1 MLQCSSSIVRP
12 SCSFR
17 QAYSHNSRLSS
28 ASAPAPLL
36 RFRTSYRDNI
46 RYLLS
51 IGLADAYPKLL
62 GNPSPGSLDRILCTV
77 NFLKSRGFSES
88 DFPRLAFLIPR
99 IFSPQFEPTDLQPV
113 FDFLTDENYLAASP
127 EDACGLILRCPHILE
142 ASVEFCLKPTLFY
155 LTQEIGIA
163 NLSAPTN
170 LNAHLLNTRVN
181 KLQEKVKFLQSIG
194 FSYEEATKFC
204 ARLPAI
210 FGYSIESN
218 LSPKF
223 QYLVRAMGRNI
234 DELKNFPQYFA
245 FSLEKRIA
253 PRHRHLQMRNIQQ
266 VKVPLNRMLL
276 WSDKRF
282 YAKWK

>member
-1 MLQCSSSIVRP
+1 MLQCPSIVRP
-12 SCSFR
+12 SCSFPPAHSR
-17 QAYSHNSRLSS
+17 NPRLSS
-28 ASAPAPLL
+28 ASAPALL
-36 RFRTSYRDNI
+36 LKFRTSYRDNL
-46 RYLLS
+46 RYLKS
-51 IGLADAYPKLL
+51 IGLADADPKLL
-62 GNPSPGSLDRILCTV
+62 ANPSPESLDRILCTV
-77 NFLKSRGFSES
+77 NFLKSRGFSEPH
-88 DFPRLAFLIPR
+88 FARLAFVIPR

-155 LTQEIGIA
+155 LTEEIGIA
-163 NLSAPTN
+163 NLSSPTN

-181 KLQEKVKFLQSIG
+181 KLQERVKFLQSVG

-204 ARLPAI
+204 ERLPAI
-210 FGYSIESN
+210 FGYSIENN

-223 QYLVRAMGRNI
+223 QYLVWAMGRNI
-234 DELKNFPQYFA
+234 DELKNFPQYFG

-253 PRHRHLQMRNIQQ
+253 PRHRHLQMRNIQ
-266 VKVPLNRMLL
+266 VPLNRMLL
-276 WSDKRF
+276 WSDKKF